1 VCKGR
6 KISGSG
12 GVGRLWEC
20 GSDEREVK
28 VYRMGS
34 GIRYGRKLVG
44 NAEEEEEER
53 EEEDDDRGAG

>member
-1 VCKGR
+1 
-6 KISGSG
+6 
-12 GVGRLWEC
+12 
-20 GSDEREVK
+20 VK

-44 NAEEEEEER
+44 NAKEEEEER